1 MGILLGALAGA
12 GDYIAKSE
20 QEKIKN
26 LDQQELEAQR
36 ANLLQSKEMA
46 LAKFNQELKDTSAN
60 ASRTQMVSAIDQGA
74 KKIVNDRMAGN
85 QVADAS
91 TWTPEQEAARN
102 QGMGILSSSPR
113 VRSQAA
119 ANAGYTDEAV
129 KLDKVAESGAASVPW
144 GSTRVDSEGNVIYD
158 NGAALKGEINRDR
171 ADAAA
176 ARASGTGKVKPL
188 DPAKVAQI
196 VETMGNKAVLPPNPF
211 QDPQA
216 AALNGGKMPPDE
228 TGRASFTQLFGKQIE
243 DGGEEVNI
251 TAAMNAAKS
260 QYTKLNSAI
269 TTKVQQ
275 DFEGAF
281 DKKGAWVAGEAVS
294 KKVAEKYG
302 FDPTGMSRFQVL
314 SAARDAA
321 LRDSTDRLTSGEIAP
336 AKEEAPKPKAEP
348 KKEAPIVPAPKE
360 TKQAGILAPDKPKA
374 SASSPIFAVPAAIR
388 DAEDESNF
396 SKVIKP
402 AVSSLG
408 YGLETPEYAKLLATK
423 IRLHQTLNPQERAQ
437 AQKLGLI
444 K

>member
-46 LAKFNQELKDTSAN
+46 LAKLNQELKDTSAN

-129 KLDKVAESGAASVPW
+129 KLYKVAESGAASVPW

-176 ARASGTGKVKPL
+176 LKASGAGKTEKV
-188 DPAKVAQI
+188 DHFDAKEWNTA
-196 VETMGNKAVLPPNPF
+196 F
-211 QDPQA
+211 
-216 AALNGGKMPPDE
+216 GKMDKAAISIPDPNNSE
-228 TGRASFTQLFGKQIE
+228 KVF
-243 DGGEEVNI
+243 VNHNLS
-251 TAAMNAAKS
+251 TTWRNEFNAAKERGDMS
-260 QYTKLNSAI
+260 PNEAVAYADS
-269 TTKVQQ
+269 
-275 DFEGAF
+275 
-281 DKKGAWVAGEAVS
+281 VAG
-294 KKVAEKYG
+294 
-302 FDPTGMSRFQVL
+302 R
-314 SAARDAA
+314 
-321 LRDSTDRLTSGEIAP
+321 LRDRAIERVEKLRKDDPKSTRTVDQEIQSILQASKTFNQP
-336 AKEEAPKPKAEP
+336 KESPKPPP
-348 KKEAPIVPAPKE
+348 KNDAPIVPASKAAKSDAKP
-360 TKQAGILAPDKPKA
+360 AGILTQSTPQADTGIEGLSTIALRRIAQDPKN
-374 SASSPIFAVPAAIR
+374 PLYAVAKAALEKQKRENDAMQYDRVNDPQFDPALYT
-388 DAEDESNF
+388 N
-396 SKVIKP
+396 
-402 AVSSLG
+402 
-408 YGLETPEYAKLLATK
+408 
-423 IRLHQTLNPQERAQ
+423 
-437 AQKLGLI
+437 
-444 K
+444 